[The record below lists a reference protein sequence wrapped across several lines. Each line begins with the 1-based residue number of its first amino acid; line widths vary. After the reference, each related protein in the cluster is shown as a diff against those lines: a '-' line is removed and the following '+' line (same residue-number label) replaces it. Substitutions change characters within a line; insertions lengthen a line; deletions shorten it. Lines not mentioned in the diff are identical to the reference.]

1 MDEFENRIINGIF
14 TSQYVAAW
22 VKERGECGY
31 HYIKKD
37 GKIERVWPF
46 KKWLEQLLIN
56 GRHLTDSEVRFITN
70 FATNGKLELQ
80 VNAQHFSFND
90 EMVEP

>member
-31 HYIKKD
+31 HYI
-37 GKIERVWPF
+37 GRGF
-46 KKWLEQLLIN
+46 RMGCTN
-56 GRHLTDSEVRFITN
+56 GRIT
-70 FATNGKLELQ
+70 GESPSPPQ
-80 VNAQHFSFND
+80 
-90 EMVEP
+90 EGMIP